1 MKFNLKEGL
10 EGERKYTV
18 KEEHTAKFLGSG
30 DVSVLSTP
38 SMIMMMENAA
48 RLLVEEYLPE
58 GYTTV
63 GTRVEVSHLRAAPLG
78 AEITV
83 KVKLIEVSGRKLRFT
98 VEAYCNDKKIG
109 EGHHERFIVNREK
122 FLKKVK
128 EAIS

>member
-1 MKFNLKEGL
+1 MEFNLKEGL

-83 KVKLIEVSGRKLRFT
+83 KVKLIEVSGRK
-98 VEAYCNDKKIG
+98 IG
-109 EGHHERFIVNREK
+109 EGQHERFIVNREK